1 MKKKVSLNEL
11 MGSAGNHR
19 GNIALKD
26 LPEILGDNLPELDHS
41 PVGRIR
47 LIRALKQRFGDN
59 FRSLPGIKGIVQ
71 EFDEMA
77 DVEVTV
83 QKLKNIKARK

>member
-1 MKKKVSLNEL
+1 MGKAGSKKSF
-11 MGSAGNHR
+11 S
-19 GNIALKD
+19 IKD
-26 LPEILGDNLPELDHS
+26 LPEILGENLPELDHS

-47 LIRALKQRFGDN
+47 LLRALKQRFGDN
-59 FRSLPGIKGIVQ
+59 FRSLPGLKEIVH

-83 QKLKNIKARK
+83 QKLKAIKARK